1 MIPWL
6 LNLVRVPLPA
16 LTLLNWLVAI
26 VFAICYSFCVLS
38 LTVCDSYN
46 KTWRSVIARWQKR
59 KKRSKCKDPHVFK
72 SMRPDSTK
80 LWETSSQMLWVLTRP
95 SHCGECFKIW
105 VLSTFYSSS
114 FSFSQVKFTP
124 RGGVVTVGI
133 SCKMLEPSETYR
145 SRAKVLGFEGILVGS
160 SRYLISLNDN
170 NLRPRLSIILW
181 VYWEWKCRTLERDS
195 QQRNKARCLE
205 NSYSSIGKSFK
216 AEVEVPLWVRL
227 WFIGECLPVLFSRCR
242 VRWLWIGTMDFPAH
256 CRHAQ
261 GIRFFLSLVSSSSCL
276 LISLLGWASQGS
288 MGVSSRGRGFGSTFY
303 FELPLYASSGGNLV
317 QPKPRRRN
325 GTRTPRVSSNR
336 VFSSPALSQNSSPQ
350 RPLDLPSIQYGF
362 L

>member
-160 SRYLISLNDN
+160 SRYLDN

-181 VYWEWKCRTLERDS
+181 VYWEWKCRTLERDL

-216 AEVEVPLWVRL
+216 AEVEVPLWERL
-227 WFIGECLPVLFSRCR
+227 WFIGECLPVLGSGGSGLG
-242 VRWLWIGTMDFPAH
+242 LWISRRIVDMHKVFV
-256 CRHAQ
+256 
-261 GIRFFLSLVSSSSCL
+261 FFSLWSPLHLVYLSLYWVGLLRVVWVCRLAVAVLVPHSTLSCL
-276 LISLLGWASQGS
+276 CMLQVEAISCSPSLVAATELEHREFLRIEYFRALRFLRTLL
-288 MGVSSRGRGFGSTFY
+288 
-303 FELPLYASSGGNLV
+303 
-317 QPKPRRRN
+317 PR
-325 GTRTPRVSSNR
+325 
-336 VFSSPALSQNSSPQ
+336 
-350 RPLDLPSIQYGF
+350 DL
-362 L
+362 